1 MSKLDDLMKDINK
14 KYGEATVSEG
24 QIEVKYEKIPFTA
37 PRLNYM
43 TYGGLVE
50 GRFHMF
56 AGTEGSGKTLTAL
69 DVCKNAMAKYPDKK
83 IFYADLEQ
91 TLDPVWSLK
100 NGVDIN
106 KFVIFRPETNSTEFV
121 LDTLRKAA
129 ETGECSLIVLDS
141 IPVMVSEQIYNDSV
155 GQNKYGGNAQAIA
168 RFCNLIAGTIKRNGT
183 TVLFINQVR
192 DDLNSMYGGYI
203 TPGGRALKFAL
214 STWLEFRKG
223 KFIDGDGKELTNN
236 AENPAGNL
244 VNVVLKKSKVC
255 VSDRRLGYYTLNYV
269 NGIDTIADYV
279 EIGLQVGVIN
289 QRGAFFDILDPS
301 TGEIVNQEKIQGKAK
316 LRDQLAQHQ
325 DWIDL
330 INSQLQDKEIEE
342 LIEKAELDKV
352 NMYINDSKD
361 TD

>member
-14 KYGEATVSEG
+14 KYGEDTITEG
-24 QIEVKYEKIPFTA
+24 NVEIKYEKIPFTA

-69 DVCKNAMAKYPDKK
+69 DVCKNAIAKYPNKK
-83 IFYADLEQ
+83 VFYADLEQ

-106 KFVIFRPETNSTEFV
+106 KFKLFRPKTCKTEFV
-121 LDTLRKAA
+121 LDTLKQAI
-129 ETGECSLIVLDS
+129 ETEECSLIVLDS

-168 RFCNLIAGTIKRNGT
+168 RFCNLTAGTINRTNT

-192 DDLNSMYGGYI
+192 DDLTSPYGGYI
-203 TPGGRALKFAL
+203 TPGGKALKFAL

-223 KFIDGDGKELTNN
+223 KFIDAEGKELSNS
-236 AENPAGNL
+236 AESPAGNL

-269 NGIDTIADYV
+269 SGIDTIADYV

-289 QRGAFFDILDPS
+289 QKGSFFDIIDPS
-301 TGEIVNQEKIQGKAK
+301 TGEVLNKDKIQGKVK
-316 LRDQLAQHQ
+316 LREQFAVHQ

-330 INSQLQDKEIEE
+330 INNQLQDKEIED
-342 LIEKAELDKV
+342 LIEKAELDRA
-352 NMYINDSKD
+352 NMYINNSKD

>member
-1 MSKLDDLMKDINK
+1 MSQIDVLMKDLNK
-14 KYGEATVSEG
+14 KYGEGTVSEG

-69 DVCKNAMAKYPDKK
+69 DICKNALEKYPDKK

-91 TLDPVWSLK
+91 TLDPIWGLK

-106 KFVIFRPETNSTEFV
+106 KFIIFRPETCKTEFV
-121 LDTLRKAA
+121 LDTMRKFA

-141 IPVMVSEQIYNDSV
+141 IPVMVSDQIYEDSV

-168 RFCNLIAGTIKRNGT
+168 RFCNLIAGTIKRNNT

-192 DDLNSMYGGYI
+192 DDLGSMYGGYI

-223 KFIDGDGKELTNN
+223 KFIDIDGKELTNN

-244 VNVVLKKSKVC
+244 VNVILRKSKVC
-255 VSDRRLGYYTLNYV
+255 VSDRRLGYYTLNYLS
-269 NGIDTIADYV
+269 GIDTVADYID
-279 EIGLQVGVIN
+279 IGLQVGVIN
-289 QRGAFFDILDPS
+289 QRGAYFDIIDVS
-301 TGEIVNQEKIQGKAK
+301 TGEVLNEDKIQGKVK
-316 LRDQLAQHQ
+316 LKEQLKEHSE
-325 DWIDL
+325 WIDL
-330 INSQLQDKEIEE
+330 INAQLKDKEIEE
-342 LIEKAELDKV
+342 LIDKAQLEEV
-352 NMYINDSKD
+352 NTLINTSKD
-361 TD
+361 E

>member
-1 MSKLDDLMKDINK
+1 MSKLDDLMKEKNK
-14 KYGEATVSEG
+14 KYGEVISIGKMEM
-24 QIEVKYEKIPFTA
+24 KYEKIPFTA

-69 DVCKNAMAKYPDKK
+69 DICKNAMNKYPDKK
-83 IFYADLEQ
+83 VFYADLEQ
-91 TLDPVWSLK
+91 TLDPVWALK

-106 KFVIFRPETNSTEFV
+106 EFVIYQPETCNTEDV
-121 LDTLRKAA
+121 LDTLKDAIA
-129 ETGECSLIVLDS
+129 TGECSLVVLDS
-141 IPVMVSEQIYNDSV
+141 IPTMVSGQIINDSV

-168 RFCNLIAGTIKRNGT
+168 RFCHVTAGLLKKYNT

-223 KFIDGDGKELTNN
+223 KFIDSDGKELSNS

-279 EIGLQVGVIN
+279 EIGLQVGVLN
-289 QRGAFFDILDPS
+289 QRGSFFEVIDPT
-301 TGEIVNQEKIQGKAK
+301 TGEILNSEKIQGKVK
-316 LRDQLAQHQ
+316 LKEQLKEHS

-330 INSQLQDKEIEE
+330 INAQLKDKEIEE
-342 LIEKAELDKV
+342 LIAKADLDKV

>member
-1 MSKLDDLMKDINK
+1 MSRLDDLMKDINK
-14 KYGEATVSEG
+14 KYGDNTISEG

-69 DVCKNAMAKYPDKK
+69 DVCKNAMEKYPDKK
-83 IFYADLEQ
+83 VFYADLEH

-106 KFVIFRPETNSTEFV
+106 KFMIFSPDVCKTEFV
-121 LDTLRKAA
+121 LDTLRGAI
-129 ETGECSLIVLDS
+129 ETGECSLVVLDS
-141 IPVMVSEQIYNDSV
+141 IPTMVSEQIYSDSV

-168 RFCNLIAGTIKRNGT
+168 RFCNLTSGTLKRTNT

-214 STWLEFRKG
+214 SEWLEFRKG
-223 KFIDGDGKELTNN
+223 KFIDAEGKELTNN
-236 AENPAGNL
+236 ADNPAGNL
-244 VNVVLKKSKVC
+244 VNVVLKKSKTH
-255 VSDRRLGYYTLNYV
+255 VSDRRLGYYTLNYI
-269 NGIDTIADYV
+269 NGIDTVADYV
-279 EIGLQVGVIN
+279 EIGLQVNVIN
-289 QRGAFFDILDPS
+289 QKGSFFEIIDPS
-301 TGEIVNQEKIQGKAK
+301 TGEVVSQEKIQGKSK
-316 LRDQLAQHQ
+316 LKEQLAVHQ

-330 INSQLQDKEIEE
+330 INSQLKDKEIEE
-342 LIEKAELDKV
+342 LVDKAELNRV

>member
-1 MSKLDDLMKDINK
+1 MSRLDDLMKNVNK
-14 KYGEATVSEG
+14 KYGEVITEG
-24 QIEVKYEKIPFTA
+24 QAELVYEKIPFTA

-69 DVCKNAMAKYPDKK
+69 DICKNAMEKYPDKK
-83 IFYADLEQ
+83 VFYADLEQ
-91 TLDPVWSLK
+91 TLDPVWGLK

-106 KFVIFRPETNSTEFV
+106 KFIIFKPEVCETEMV
-121 LDTLRKAA
+121 LDTLVEAIKT
-129 ETGECSLIVLDS
+129 EECSLVVLDS
-141 IPVMVSEQIYNDSV
+141 IPSMVSGQIIEDSV

-168 RFCNLIAGTIKRNGT
+168 RFCNKVQGLIRRTNT

-192 DDLNSMYGGYI
+192 DDLNSMYGGFI

-223 KFIDGDGKELTNN
+223 KFIDVDGKELNN
-236 AENPAGNL
+236 SVENPAGNL
-244 VNVVLKKSKVC
+244 INVVLKKSKVC

-279 EIGLQVGVIN
+279 EIGLQVGVLN
-289 QRGAFFDILDPS
+289 QKGSFFDVIDPS
-301 TGEIVNQEKIQGKAK
+301 TGEILNQGKIQGKVK
-316 LRDQLAQHQ
+316 LREQLAEHKE
-325 DWIDL
+325 WIEV
-330 INSQLQDKEIEE
+330 INNQLQDKEIED
-342 LIEKAELDKV
+342 LIEKAELDKA
-352 NMYINDSKD
+352 NLLLNDSKD

>member
-1 MSKLDDLMKDINK
+1 MSQIDVLMKDLNK
-14 KYGEATVSEG
+14 KYGEGTISEG

-69 DVCKNAMAKYPDKK
+69 DICKNALEKYPDKK

-91 TLDPVWSLK
+91 TLDPIWGLK

-106 KFVIFRPETNSTEFV
+106 KFIIFRPETCKTEFV
-121 LDTLRKAA
+121 LDTMRKFA

-141 IPVMVSEQIYNDSV
+141 IPVMVSDQIYEDSV

-168 RFCNLIAGTIKRNGT
+168 RFCNLIAGTIKRNNT

-192 DDLNSMYGGYI
+192 DDLGSMYGGYI

-223 KFIDGDGKELTNN
+223 KFIDIDGKELTNN

-244 VNVVLKKSKVC
+244 VNVILRKSKVC
-255 VSDRRLGYYTLNYV
+255 VSDRRLGYYTLNYLS
-269 NGIDTIADYV
+269 GIDTVADYID
-279 EIGLQVGVIN
+279 IGLQVGVIN
-289 QRGAFFDILDPS
+289 QRGAYFDIIDVS
-301 TGEIVNQEKIQGKAK
+301 TGEVLNEDKIQGKVK
-316 LRDQLAQHQ
+316 LKEQLKEHSE
-325 DWIDL
+325 WIDL
-330 INSQLQDKEIEE
+330 INAQLKDKEIEE
-342 LIEKAELDKV
+342 LIDKAQLEEV
-352 NMYINDSKD
+352 NTLINTSKD
-361 TD
+361 E

>member
-1 MSKLDDLMKDINK
+1 MSKIDELMKNINK
-14 KYGEATVSEG
+14 KYGEVITQG
-24 QIEVKYEKIPFTA
+24 QVEMKYEKIPFTA

-69 DVCKNAMAKYPDKK
+69 DICKNALEKYPDRT

-106 KFVIFRPETNSTEFV
+106 KFTLFKPDVCETEMV
-121 LDTLRKAA
+121 LDTLVQAIN
-129 ETGECSLIVLDS
+129 TGECSLVVLDS
-141 IPVMVSEQIYNDSV
+141 IPSMVSGQIMEDSV

-168 RFCNLIAGTIKRNGT
+168 RFCNKVAGTIRKYNT

-192 DDLNSMYGGYI
+192 DDLNSMYGGFI

-223 KFIDGDGKELTNN
+223 KFIDIDGKELTNN

-269 NGIDTIADYV
+269 NGIDTISDYV

-289 QRGAFFDILDPS
+289 QKGSFFDIIDPT
-301 TGEIVNQEKIQGKAK
+301 TGEIKNIDKIQGKAK
-316 LRDQLAQHQ
+316 LREQLAEHNE
-325 DWIDL
+325 WIDI
-330 INSQLQDKEIEE
+330 INNQLQDKEIEE
-342 LIEKAELDKV
+342 LIEKSELDKV
-352 NMYINDSKD
+352 NVYINDSKD

>member
-1 MSKLDDLMKDINK
+1 MSRLDDLMKDINK
-14 KYGEATVSEG
+14 KYGENTVSEG

-69 DVCKNAMAKYPDKK
+69 DVCKNAMLKYPDKK
-83 IFYADLEQ
+83 VFYADLEH
-91 TLDPVWSLK
+91 TLDPVWGLK

-106 KFVIFRPETNSTEFV
+106 KFVIFSPDVCKTEFV
-121 LDTLRKAA
+121 LDTLRSAI
-129 ETGECSLIVLDS
+129 ETGECSLVVLDS
-141 IPVMVSEQIYNDSV
+141 IPTMVSEQIYSDSV

-168 RFCNLIAGTIKRNGT
+168 RFCNLTSGTLKRTNT

-214 STWLEFRKG
+214 SEWLEFRKG
-223 KFIDGDGKELTNN
+223 KFIDIDGKELTNN
-236 AENPAGNL
+236 ADNPAGNL
-244 VNVVLKKSKVC
+244 VNVVLKKSKTH

-269 NGIDTIADYV
+269 HGIDTIADYV
-279 EIGLQVGVIN
+279 EIGLQVNVIN
-289 QRGAFFDILDPS
+289 QKGSFFDIIDPT
-301 TGEIVNQEKIQGKAK
+301 TGEIVNKEKIQGKPK
-316 LRDQLAQHQ
+316 LREQLAEHKE
-325 DWIDL
+325 WIDL

-342 LIEKAELDKV
+342 LIDKAELDKV
-352 NMYINDSKD
+352 NLYINDSKD